1 MRQNKYL
8 FFIAVSLLPFVVISF
23 AFRGKTNFSLENEN
37 GTPMEDYKKDISYKV
52 LLDNETGVET
62 LELEDYIIGVVAGEM
77 PASFM
82 EEALKA
88 QAVASRTYVLF
99 KRVEDE
105 EIISVKNGTSAQ
117 VYIDEEQMR
126 DKWGSDFQKYYDKIK
141 KAVLETKGEIITYE
155 GNIIEAFYFAMS
167 SGNTNDSKSVFGEAR
182 DYLQSVSSDYDN
194 EELNGFLKEVS
205 FTKRDFREKLGIDCD
220 EPNILGLRRN
230 EAGYVDTIEIC
241 SKEFKGTE
249 VRTKLGLRSSNFE
262 ISIGEDVRVNTY
274 GYGHGVGMSQYGAN
288 GYALHGYTYEDI
300 IKHYYSGVEIKNLK
314 SV

>member
-1 MRQNKYL
+1 
-8 FFIAVSLLPFVVISF
+8 
-23 AFRGKTNFSLENEN
+23 
-37 GTPMEDYKKDISYKV
+37 MEDYKKDISYKV

>member
-23 AFRGKTNFSLENEN
+23 AFRGKTNFN
-37 GTPMEDYKKDISYKV
+37 
-52 LLDNETGVET
+52 